1 MQVPF
6 ASHSTKGVL
15 GLAGSARREGS
26 SDRLLAA
33 ALAGA
38 RSLGANTTHLVAAE
52 HAVHPCRACDA
63 CRITGR
69 CVIDDEAPPIY
80 DTLQAAHA
88 LVMASPVYFSG
99 LPAQLKA
106 LIDRGQA
113 RYWQWEAAGRPQGTR
128 PALLLLVGARH
139 DTERVLAC
147 VRRTLGG
154 WLPIAGY
161 YLWNATAVP
170 RIESAASLSEAR
182 LSEAHQLGYQ
192 LAAEALRRPRSP
204 GSESPSKP

>member
-1 MQVPF
+1 MQDPF
-6 ASHSTKGVL
+6 ATRPTRAVL
-15 GLAGSARREGS
+15 GVAGSARREGS
-26 SDRLLAA
+26 SDLLLAA

-38 RSLGANTTHLVAAE
+38 RSLGARTMHKVVAE

-106 LIDRGQA
+106 LMDRGQA

-139 DTERVLAC
+139 DTERVLTC

-154 WLPIAGY
+154 WLPVVGY
-161 YLWNATAVP
+161 YLWNAAAVP
-170 RIESAASLSEAR
+170 RVESAASLPEAR
-182 LSEAHQLGYQ
+182 LTEAHQLGHQ
-192 LAAEALRRPRSP
+192 LAAEASRRPQSP